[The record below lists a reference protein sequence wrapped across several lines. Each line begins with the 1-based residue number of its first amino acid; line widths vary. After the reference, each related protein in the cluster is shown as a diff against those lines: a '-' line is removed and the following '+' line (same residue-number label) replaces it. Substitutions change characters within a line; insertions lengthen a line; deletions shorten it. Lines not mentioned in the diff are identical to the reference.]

1 MVVVNGNSSR
11 YGGVCSGKCT
21 LVVKVLLMAFY
32 TINDENDDHYY
43 TGDDNDNDTDMNDNT

>member
-1 MVVVNGNSSR
+1 MKDSVSR

-32 TINDENDDHYY
+32 TINDENDDHYDD
-43 TGDDNDNDTDMNDNT
+43 TSDDNDYDTDMNDNT